1 MMNDLPDGQLLR
13 LHRKGNT
20 SAFTELVRRHES
32 CLLQHA
38 RALLGGGR
46 PYEDAVQEAF
56 LKLAQ
61 VPPELPP
68 EVAGDER
75 LERAHLLSW
84 LHKVTRNQCMDLMRS
99 EARRR
104 RREHDV
110 AAHEGFDGGMSQVEE
125 RDTRA
130 IVRREIEKL
139 PADQR
144 EVLVLR
150 LIGERSY
157 KEIAEIT
164 GKKIGTVGW
173 LVSVGVKALG
183 EQLEP
188 LLAMREGSSR
198 NARAAASGRMDV
210 VQGEL

>member
-1 MMNDLPDGQLLR
+1 MNDLPDGQLLR

-75 LERAHLLSW
+75 LERDLLAAQRIVEADRRGG
-84 LHKVTRNQCMDLMRS
+84 HEATVTRGRL
-99 EARRR
+99 AIRRL
-104 RREHDV
+104 
-110 AAHEGFDGGMSQVEE
+110 
-125 RDTRA
+125 T
-130 IVRREIEKL
+130 
-139 PADQR
+139 
-144 EVLVLR
+144 
-150 LIGERSY
+150 
-157 KEIAEIT
+157 
-164 GKKIGTVGW
+164 
-173 LVSVGVKALG
+173 
-183 EQLEP
+183 
-188 LLAMREGSSR
+188 
-198 NARAAASGRMDV
+198 
-210 VQGEL
+210 